1 MRLLIVDDD
10 KLVCES
16 LRMIV
21 EIGSRRDQQ
30 EAVEVVGIGHDGY
43 AAMELYEKLRPDILL
58 MDIRMDRMDGITAG
72 KNILAKDPDA
82 RILYLTTFLDDE
94 YILEALRI
102 GAKGYLMKSSYDA
115 VLSSL
120 YAVQN
125 GQPVFSAIASV
136 AIS

>member
-21 EIGSRRDQQ
+21 ESAPAGISGKPLR
-30 EAVEVVGIGHDGY
+30 VVGIGHDGY

-72 KNILAKDPDA
+72 KIFLP
-82 RILYLTTFLDDE
+82 RIRTPE
-94 YILEALRI
+94 
-102 GAKGYLMKSSYDA
+102 SS
-115 VLSSL
+115 
-120 YAVQN
+120 
-125 GQPVFSAIASV
+125 I
-136 AIS
+136 